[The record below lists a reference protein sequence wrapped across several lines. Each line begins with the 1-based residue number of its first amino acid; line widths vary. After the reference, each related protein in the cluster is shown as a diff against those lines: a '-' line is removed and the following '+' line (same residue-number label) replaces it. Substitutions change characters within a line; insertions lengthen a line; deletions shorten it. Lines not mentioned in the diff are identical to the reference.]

1 MNFDN
6 GLMSM
11 LLSVYSQDE
20 IAKYIRLSLEDRD
33 KEDKDKDESESI
45 TNQRRILNQFIDSK
59 GNKGS
64 ECKEFIDDGKSG
76 TNFDRPGWKD
86 LVDQIESGKIK
97 VVITKNLSRLGR
109 SNFECGYYMDYY
121 FPSMNVR
128 YMTVQ
133 EGVDTGVK
141 NNSSNEYAALNN
153 FINEKYSRDLS
164 KNIKNS
170 KRLKQES
177 GEYIG
182 SNNTPYGYIKD
193 PNDKH
198 HLIIEEYSA
207 KIVRQIYEWYLETG
221 SQGEVRRLLFENKIP
236 TPATYRNLVSMT
248 TKLKNPYQW
257 TSRTIKYILTSQ
269 MYIGNMEQHK
279 YEKRSFRDKR
289 LYRTKK
295 EEWII
300 VEGTHEPI
308 IDKETFYKVQALIK
322 ANFKRSSQRPP
333 ELFTGLLVCYDCK
346 HKMSITPRDKIGKD
360 GTFHHNAYTQCNY
373 YRKNRNLNV
382 CSLHSTS
389 YFKLEKDLLN
399 ELEKICK
406 NFIKLINFDKITK
419 EKQRTI
425 NTYGT
430 TLLQKINKFNAEIK
444 KIDQKIEK
452 TYMDRLDDVITVDT
466 YQKISAK
473 FEEQKKTMQEEL
485 IEFETTY
492 EQYQKDNSLEN
503 IIEAK
508 NLATEYIKNR
518 EQIDRD
524 LILRLVDRVEIHDD
538 KTVDLYLK
546 IKPLEQVR

>member
-6 GLMSM
+6 GILSK
-11 LLSVYSQDE
+11 LLSIYSPDE
-20 IAKYIRLSLEDRD
+20 IGKYIRLSLEDRN
-33 KEDKDKDESESI
+33 KEDNDESESI
-45 TNQRRILNQFIDSK
+45 TNQRGIINHFIDFNGNDSSK
-59 GNKGS
+59 
-64 ECKEFIDDGKSG
+64 CKEFIDDGKSG

-86 LVDQIESGKIK
+86 LIDEIETGKIK

-109 SNFECGYYMDYY
+109 SNFECSYYMDYY

-128 YMTVQ
+128 YITVQ
-133 EGVDTGVK
+133 EGVDTGNK
-141 NNSSNEYAALNN
+141 NNSSNEYAPLNN

-170 KRLKQES
+170 KRLKQEA

-207 KIVRQIYEWYLETG
+207 NIVRQIYKWYLETG
-221 SQGEVRRLLFENKIP
+221 SQGEVRRLLFENEIP

-279 YEKRSFRDKR
+279 YEKRSFREKK

-295 EEWII
+295 EDWII

-308 IDKETFYKVQALIK
+308 IDKETYDKVQDLLK
-322 ANFKRSSQRPP
+322 ANFKRVSQRPP

-346 HKMSITPRDKIGKD
+346 HRMSITPRNTVGKD
-360 GTFHHNAYTQCNY
+360 GTIYKHSYTQCNY

-389 YFKLEKDLLN
+389 YFPLEENLLK
-399 ELEKICK
+399 EIDKICK

-419 EKQRTI
+419 DKQKNL

-430 TLLQKINKFNAEIK
+430 TLLQKINKYNTEIK

-452 TYMDRLDDVITVDT
+452 TYMDRLEDIISVDT
-466 YQKISAK
+466 YQKISNK
-473 FEEQKKTMQEEL
+473 FEEQKKNMQKELKELEE
-485 IEFETTY
+485 TY
-492 EQYQKDNSLEN
+492 NQYQQDNSVEN
-503 IIEAK
+503 ILEAK
-508 NLATEYIKNR
+508 KLASEYIKKRKN
-518 EQIDRD
+518 IDRE
-524 LILRLVDRVEIHDD
+524 LILKLVDRVEIHED
-538 KTVDLYLK
+538 KTADLYLK
-546 IKPLEQVR
+546 IKPLEQIRQ

>member
-1 MNFDN
+1 MNIDN
-6 GLMSM
+6 II
-11 LLSVYSQDE
+11 LSKILSIYKPEE
-20 IAKYIRLSLEDRD
+20 IGKYIRLSLEDRN
-33 KEDKDKDESESI
+33 KEDNDESESI
-45 TNQRRILNQFIDSK
+45 TNQRRIINHFIEFNGNDS
-59 GNKGS
+59 NK
-64 ECKEFIDDGKSG
+64 CKEFVDDGKSG
-76 TNFDRPGWKD
+76 TNFDRPGWKE
-86 LVDQIESGKIK
+86 LIEEVESGRIK

-109 SNFECGYYMDYY
+109 SNFECSYYMDYY

-128 YMTVQ
+128 YITVQ
-133 EGVDTGVK
+133 EGVDTGNK
-141 NNSSNEYAALNN
+141 NNSSNEYAPLNN

-170 KRLKQES
+170 KRLKQEA

-193 PNDKH
+193 PKDKH

-207 KIVRQIYEWYLETG
+207 SIVKQIYEWYLQTG

-236 TPATYRNLVSMT
+236 TPAVYRNLVSMT

-279 YEKRSFRDKR
+279 YEKRSFRDKK

-308 IDKETFYKVQALIK
+308 IDKETYYKVQDLIK
-322 ANFKRSSQRPP
+322 ANFKRSSPKPP

-346 HKMSITPRDKIGKD
+346 HRMSIAPRNKVGKD
-360 GTFHHNAYTQCNY
+360 GTVHKHSYTQCNNH
-373 YRKNRNLNV
+373 RRNRNLNV

-389 YFKLEKDLLN
+389 YFSLEESLLN
-399 ELEKICK
+399 EINTICK
-406 NFIKLINFDKITK
+406 KFIKLIDFEKITK
-419 EKQRTI
+419 DKQKNL

-430 TLLQKINKFNAEIK
+430 TLLQKINKYNTDIK

-452 TYMDRLDDVITVDT
+452 TYMDRLEDIISVDT
-466 YQKISAK
+466 YQKISNK
-473 FEEQKKTMQEEL
+473 FEEQKKNIQKELKELEETYTQYQQDNSVENILEAKKLASEYLKKRKNIDREL
-485 IEFETTY
+485 IL
-492 EQYQKDNSLEN
+492 K
-503 IIEAK
+503 
-508 NLATEYIKNR
+508 
-518 EQIDRD
+518 
-524 LILRLVDRVEIHDD
+524 LVDRVEIHED
-538 KTVDLYLK
+538 KTADLYLK
-546 IKPLEQVR
+546 IKPLEQIRQ

>member
-1 MNFDN
+1 MDF
-6 GLMSM
+6 GTPEFL
-11 LLSVYSQDE
+11 YS
-20 IAKYIRLSLEDRD
+20 SH

-45 TNQRRILNQFIDSK
+45 TNQRKILNQFIDSK

-64 ECKEFIDDGKSG
+64 KCKEFIDDGKSG
-76 TNFDRPGWKD
+76 TNFDRPGWKN
-86 LVDQIESGKIK
+86 LIDQIESGKIK
-97 VVITKNLSRLGR
+97 VVITKNISRLGR

-121 FPSMNVR
+121 FPSMSVR

-182 SNNTPYGYIKD
+182 SSNTPYGYIKD
-193 PNDKH
+193 PKDKH
-198 HLIIEEYSA
+198 HLIIEDYSA

-221 SQGEVRRLLFENKIP
+221 SQGEVRRLLYENKIP

-248 TKLKNPYQW
+248 SKLKNPYQW

-308 IDKETFYKVQALIK
+308 IDKETFDKVQALIK
-322 ANFKRSSQRPP
+322 ANFKRSSERPP

-346 HKMSITPRDKIGKD
+346 HRMSICPRDKVGKD
-360 GTFHHNAYTQCNY
+360 GTFYHNAYTQCNY

-399 ELEKICK
+399 EIEKICK
-406 NFIKLINFDKITK
+406 NFINLINFDKITK
-419 EKQRTI
+419 EKQKSI

-430 TLLQKINKFNAEIK
+430 TLLQKINKLNAEIK
-444 KIDQKIEK
+444 KLDQKIEK

-508 NLATEYIKNR
+508 NLATEYIKKRN
-518 EQIDRD
+518 QIDRD
-524 LILRLVDRVEIHDD
+524 LILRLVDRIEIHED

>member
-6 GLMSM
+6 EVMSK
-11 LLSVYSQDE
+11 LLNVYSPNE
-20 IAKYIRLSLEDRD
+20 IAKYIRLSIEDRD
-33 KEDKDKDESESI
+33 KEGRYKDESESI
-45 TNQRRILNQFIDSK
+45 TNQRKILDLFIDNR
-59 GNKGS
+59 GNRGS
-64 ECKEFIDDGKSG
+64 ECKEFVDDGKSG
-76 TNFDRPGWKD
+76 TNFERPGWKD
-86 LVDQIESGKIK
+86 LIDQIESGKIK

-133 EGVDTGVK
+133 EGVDTGAK

-182 SNNTPYGYIKD
+182 SNNAPYGYIKD
-193 PNDKH
+193 PKDKH

-207 KIVRQIYEWYLETG
+207 KIVKQIYQWYLETG
-221 SQGEVRRLLFENKIP
+221 SQGEVKRLLFENKIP

-248 TKLKNPYQW
+248 TKLKSPYQW

-289 LYRTKK
+289 LYRTKR

-308 IDKETFYKVQALIK
+308 IDKETFNKVQTLIK

-346 HKMSITPRDKIGKD
+346 HRMSITPRDKVGKD
-360 GTFHHNAYTQCNY
+360 GTFYHNAYTQCNY

-389 YFKLEKDLLN
+389 YFKLEKELLN
-399 ELEKICK
+399 EIEKICN

-419 EKQRTI
+419 EKQKSI

-430 TLLQKINKFNAEIK
+430 ALLQKINKFNTEIK

-452 TYMDRLDDVITVDT
+452 TYMDRLDDIITVDT

-473 FEEQKKTMQEEL
+473 FEEQKKTMQKEV
-485 IEFETTY
+485 IEFETAY
-492 EQYQKDNSLEN
+492 QQYQKDNSLEN

-508 NLATEYIKNR
+508 NLATKYIKNR
-518 EQIDRD
+518 ENIDRD

-546 IKPLEQVR
+546 IKPLEQIR

>member
-6 GLMSM
+6 EVMSK
-11 LLSVYSQDE
+11 LLNVYSPNE
-20 IAKYIRLSLEDRD
+20 IAKYIRLSIEDRD
-33 KEDKDKDESESI
+33 KEGRYKDESESI
-45 TNQRRILNQFIDSK
+45 TNQRKILDLFIDNR
-59 GNKGS
+59 GNRGS
-64 ECKEFIDDGKSG
+64 ECKEFVDDGKSG
-76 TNFDRPGWKD
+76 TNFERPGWKD
-86 LVDQIESGKIK
+86 LIDQIESGKIK

-133 EGVDTGVK
+133 EGVDTGAK

-182 SNNTPYGYIKD
+182 SNNAPYGYIKD
-193 PNDKH
+193 PKDKH
-198 HLIIEEYSA
+198 HLIIEEYST
-207 KIVRQIYEWYLETG
+207 KIVKQIYQWYLETG
-221 SQGEVRRLLFENKIP
+221 SQGEVKRLLFENKIP

-248 TKLKNPYQW
+248 TKLKSPYQW

-289 LYRTKK
+289 LYRTKR

-308 IDKETFYKVQALIK
+308 IDKETFNKVQTLIK

-346 HKMSITPRDKIGKD
+346 HRMSITPRDKVGKD
-360 GTFHHNAYTQCNY
+360 GTFYHNAYTQCNY

-389 YFKLEKDLLN
+389 YFKLEKELLN
-399 ELEKICK
+399 EIEKICN

-419 EKQRTI
+419 EKQKSI

-430 TLLQKINKFNAEIK
+430 ALLQKINKFNTEIK

-452 TYMDRLDDVITVDT
+452 TYMDRLDDIITVDT

-473 FEEQKKTMQEEL
+473 FEEQKKTMQKEV
-485 IEFETTY
+485 IEFETAY
-492 EQYQKDNSLEN
+492 QQYQKDNSLEN

-508 NLATEYIKNR
+508 NLATKYIKNR
-518 EQIDRD
+518 ENIDRD

-546 IKPLEQVR
+546 IKPLEQIR

>member
-6 GLMSM
+6 EVMSK
-11 LLSVYSQDE
+11 LLSVYSPNE
-20 IAKYIRLSLEDRD
+20 IAKYIRLSIEDRD
-33 KEDKDKDESESI
+33 KEGRYKDESESI
-45 TNQRRILNQFIDSK
+45 TNQRKILDLFIDSR
-59 GNKGS
+59 GNRGS
-64 ECKEFIDDGKSG
+64 ECKEFVDDGKSG
-76 TNFDRPGWKD
+76 TNFERPGWKD
-86 LVDQIESGKIK
+86 LIDQIESGKIK

-133 EGVDTGVK
+133 EGVDTGAK

-182 SNNTPYGYIKD
+182 SNNAPYGYIKD
-193 PNDKH
+193 PKDKH

-207 KIVRQIYEWYLETG
+207 KIVKQIYQWYLETG
-221 SQGEVRRLLFENKIP
+221 SQGEVKRLLFENKIP

-248 TKLKNPYQW
+248 TKLKSPYQW

-289 LYRTKK
+289 LYRTKR

-308 IDKETFYKVQALIK
+308 IDKETFNKVQTLIK
-322 ANFKRSSQRPP
+322 ANFKRSSKRPP

-346 HKMSITPRDKIGKD
+346 HRMSITPRDKVGKD
-360 GTFHHNAYTQCNY
+360 GTFYHNAYTQCNY

-389 YFKLEKDLLN
+389 YFKLEKELLN
-399 ELEKICK
+399 EIEKICN

-419 EKQRTI
+419 EKQKSI

-430 TLLQKINKFNAEIK
+430 ALLQKINKFNTEIK

-452 TYMDRLDDVITVDT
+452 TYMDRLDDIITVDT

-473 FEEQKKTMQEEL
+473 FEEQKKTMQKEV
-485 IEFETTY
+485 IEFETAY
-492 EQYQKDNSLEN
+492 QQYQKDNSLEN

-508 NLATEYIKNR
+508 NLATKYIKNR
-518 EQIDRD
+518 ENIDRD

-546 IKPLEQVR
+546 IKPLEQIR

>member
-45 TNQRRILNQFIDSK
+45 TNQRRILNQFIDSR

-322 ANFKRSSQRPP
+322 ANFKRSSERPP

-346 HKMSITPRDKIGKD
+346 HRMSITPRDKIGKD
-360 GTFHHNAYTQCNY
+360 GTFYHNAYTQCNY

-399 ELEKICK
+399 EIEKICK

-419 EKQRTI
+419 EKQKTI

-518 EQIDRD
+518 EQIGRD

>member
-6 GLMSM
+6 SIMSM
-11 LLSVYSQDE
+11 LLSIYSPEE

-76 TNFDRPGWKD
+76 TNFDRPGWKN

-295 EEWII
+295 EEWIV

-308 IDKETFYKVQALIK
+308 IDKETFNRVQVLMK
-322 ANFKRSSQRPP
+322 ANFKRASQRPP

-346 HKMSITPRDKIGKD
+346 HRMSIAPRDKIGKD

-389 YFKLEKDLLN
+389 YFKLEKNLLN

-419 EKQRTI
+419 EKQKTI

-473 FEEQKKTMQEEL
+473 FEEQKKSMQEEL
-485 IEFETTY
+485 LEFETTY

-518 EQIDRD
+518 ENIDRD

>member
-1 MNFDN
+1 MNIDN
-6 GLMSM
+6 II
-11 LLSVYSQDE
+11 LSKILSIYKPEE
-20 IAKYIRLSLEDRD
+20 IGKYIRLSLEDRN
-33 KEDKDKDESESI
+33 KEDNDESESI
-45 TNQRRILNQFIDSK
+45 TNQRRIINHFIEFNGNDS
-59 GNKGS
+59 NK
-64 ECKEFIDDGKSG
+64 CKEFVDDGKSG
-76 TNFDRPGWKD
+76 TNFDRPGWKE
-86 LVDQIESGKIK
+86 LIEEVESGRIK

-109 SNFECGYYMDYY
+109 SNFECSYYMDYY

-128 YMTVQ
+128 YITVQ
-133 EGVDTGVK
+133 EGVDTGNK
-141 NNSSNEYAALNN
+141 NNSSNEYAPLNN

-170 KRLKQES
+170 KRLKQEA

-193 PNDKH
+193 PKDKH

-207 KIVRQIYEWYLETG
+207 SIVKQIYEWYLQTG

-236 TPATYRNLVSMT
+236 TPAVYRNLVSMT

-279 YEKRSFRDKR
+279 YEKRSFRDKK

-308 IDKETFYKVQALIK
+308 IDKETYYKVQDLIK
-322 ANFKRSSQRPP
+322 ANFKRSSLKPP

-346 HKMSITPRDKIGKD
+346 HRMSIAPRNKVGKD
-360 GTFHHNAYTQCNY
+360 GTVHKHSYTQCNNH
-373 YRKNRNLNV
+373 RRNRNLNV

-389 YFKLEKDLLN
+389 YFPLEESLLN
-399 ELEKICK
+399 EINTICK
-406 NFIKLINFDKITK
+406 KFIKLIDFEKITK
-419 EKQRTI
+419 DKQKNL

-430 TLLQKINKFNAEIK
+430 TLLQKINKYNTDIK

-452 TYMDRLDDVITVDT
+452 TYMDRLEDIISVDT
-466 YQKISAK
+466 YQKISNK
-473 FEEQKKTMQEEL
+473 FEEQKKNIQKELKELEETYTQYQQDNSVENILEAKKLASEYLKKRKNIDREL
-485 IEFETTY
+485 IL
-492 EQYQKDNSLEN
+492 K
-503 IIEAK
+503 
-508 NLATEYIKNR
+508 
-518 EQIDRD
+518 
-524 LILRLVDRVEIHDD
+524 LVDRVEIHED
-538 KTVDLYLK
+538 KTADLYLK
-546 IKPLEQVR
+546 IKPLEQIRQ

>member
-6 GLMSM
+6 SIMSM
-11 LLSVYSQDE
+11 LLSIYSPEE

-76 TNFDRPGWKD
+76 TNFDRPGWKN

-295 EEWII
+295 EEWIV

-308 IDKETFYKVQALIK
+308 IDKETFNRVQVLMK
-322 ANFKRSSQRPP
+322 ANFKRASQRPP

-346 HKMSITPRDKIGKD
+346 HRMSIAHRDKIGKD

-419 EKQRTI
+419 EKQKTI

-473 FEEQKKTMQEEL
+473 FEEQKKSMQEEL
-485 IEFETTY
+485 LEFETTY

-518 EQIDRD
+518 ENIDRD

>member
-6 GLMSM
+6 SIMSM
-11 LLSVYSQDE
+11 LLSIYSSDE

-33 KEDKDKDESESI
+33 KENKDKDESESI
-45 TNQRRILNQFIDSK
+45 TNQRRILNQFIDYK
-59 GNKGS
+59 GNKGT

-86 LVDQIESGKIK
+86 LIDQIEAGKIK

-109 SNFECGYYMDYY
+109 SNFECSYYMDYY
-121 FPSMNVR
+121 FPSANVR

-133 EGVDTGVK
+133 EGVDTGVV

-170 KRLKQES
+170 KRLKQEA

-198 HLIIEEYSA
+198 HLIIEEYSS
-207 KIVRQIYEWYLETG
+207 KIVKQIYDWYLESG
-221 SQGEVRRLLFENKIP
+221 SQGEVRRLLFENQIP

-248 TKLKNPYQW
+248 TKLKSPYQW

-279 YEKRSFRDKR
+279 YEKKSFRDKK

-295 EEWII
+295 EDWII

-308 IDKETFYKVQALIK
+308 IDKETFDRVQELIK
-322 ANFKRSSQRPP
+322 ANFKRASQKPP

-346 HKMSITPRDKIGKD
+346 HKMSICSRDNIGKD
-360 GTFHHNAYTQCNY
+360 GTYHHNAYTQCNY
-373 YRKNRNLNV
+373 YRRNRKLNV

-389 YFKLEKDLLN
+389 YLKLEDDLLN

-406 NFIKLINFDKITK
+406 NFINLINFNKITK
-419 EKQRTI
+419 EKQKNI
-425 NTYGT
+425 STYGT
-430 TLLQKINKFNAEIK
+430 VLLQKINKFNTEIK
-444 KIDQKIEK
+444 KLDQKIEK
-452 TYMDRLDDVITVDT
+452 TYLDRLDDVITVDT

-473 FEEQKKTMQEEL
+473 FEEQKKQMQNQL
-485 IEFETTY
+485 IEFESSY
-492 EQYQKDNSLEN
+492 QQYQKDNSLEN
-503 IIEAK
+503 IMEAK
-508 NLATEYIKNR
+508 KLATEYIKKRNK
-518 EQIDRD
+518 IDRT
-524 LILRLVDRVEIHDD
+524 LILRLVDRIEIHED
-538 KTVDLYLK
+538 KTIDLYLK

>member
-6 GLMSM
+6 DIISK
-11 LLSVYSQDE
+11 LLSIYSPDE

-33 KEDKDKDESESI
+33 KEGRYKDESESI
-45 TNQRRILNQFIDSK
+45 TNQRRILNQFIDSR
-59 GNKGS
+59 GNRGTD
-64 ECKEFIDDGKSG
+64 CKEFVDDGKSG

-86 LVDQIESGKIK
+86 LIDEIESGKIK

-109 SNFECGYYMDYY
+109 SNFECGYYMDFY
-121 FPSMNVR
+121 FPSMNIR

-133 EGVDTGVK
+133 EGVDSGVT

-193 PNDKH
+193 PKDKH

-207 KIVRQIYEWYLETG
+207 KIVRQIYQWYLETG

-236 TPATYRNLVSMT
+236 TPATYRNLVRMT

-308 IDKETFYKVQALIK
+308 IDKETFDKVQALIK

-346 HKMSITPRDKIGKD
+346 HRMSICPRDKVGKD
-360 GTFHHNAYTQCNY
+360 GTFYHNAYTQCNY

-399 ELEKICK
+399 EIEMICK
-406 NFIKLINFDKITK
+406 NFINLINFDKITK
-419 EKQRTI
+419 EKQKNI

-452 TYMDRLDDVITVDT
+452 TYMDRLEDIITVDT
-466 YQKISAK
+466 YQKISSK
-473 FEEQKKTMQEEL
+473 FEEQKKSMQEEL
-485 IEFETTY
+485 NELETTY
-492 EQYQKDNSLEN
+492 RQYQNDNSVEN
-503 IIEAK
+503 IMVAK
-508 NLATEYIKNR
+508 NLATEYIKKR
-518 EQIDRD
+518 EEIDRD
-524 LILRLVDRVEIHDD
+524 LILRLVDRVEIHED

>member
-6 GLMSM
+6 DIMSK
-11 LLSVYSQDE
+11 LLSVYSPDE

-45 TNQRRILNQFIDSK
+45 TNQRKILNQFIDSK

-64 ECKEFIDDGKSG
+64 KCKEFIDDGKSG
-76 TNFDRPGWKD
+76 TNFDRPGWKN
-86 LVDQIESGKIK
+86 LIDQMESGKIK

-121 FPSMNVR
+121 FPSMSVR

-182 SNNTPYGYIKD
+182 SSNTPYGYIKD
-193 PNDKH
+193 PKDKH
-198 HLIIEEYSA
+198 HLIIEDYSA

-221 SQGEVRRLLFENKIP
+221 SQGEVRRLLYENKIP

-248 TKLKNPYQW
+248 SKLKNPYQW

-308 IDKETFYKVQALIK
+308 IDKETFDKVQALIK
-322 ANFKRSSQRPP
+322 ANFKRSSERPP

-346 HKMSITPRDKIGKD
+346 HRMSICPRDKVGKD
-360 GTFHHNAYTQCNY
+360 GTFYHNAYTQCNY

-399 ELEKICK
+399 EIEKICK
-406 NFIKLINFDKITK
+406 NFINLINFDKITK
-419 EKQRTI
+419 EKQKSI

-430 TLLQKINKFNAEIK
+430 TLLQKINKLNAEIK
-444 KIDQKIEK
+444 KLDQKIEK

-508 NLATEYIKNR
+508 NLATEYIKKRN
-518 EQIDRD
+518 QIDRD
-524 LILRLVDRVEIHDD
+524 LILRLVDRIEIHED

>member
-6 GLMSM
+6 GIMSL
-11 LLSVYSQDE
+11 LLSIYSPDE
-20 IAKYIRLSLEDRD
+20 IGKYIRLSLEDRD

-45 TNQRRILNQFIDSK
+45 TNQRKILNQFIDSK

-86 LVDQIESGKIK
+86 LIEQIESGKIK

-133 EGVDTGVK
+133 EGVDTGVN

-177 GEYIG
+177 GEYVG
-182 SNNTPYGYIKD
+182 SNNTPYGYIRD
-193 PNDKH
+193 PKDKH

-207 KIVRQIYEWYLETG
+207 KIVRQIYQWYLETG
-221 SQGEVRRLLFENKIP
+221 SQGEVRRLLFENEIP

-308 IDKETFYKVQALIK
+308 IDKATFDRVQALIK
-322 ANFKRSSQRPP
+322 ANFKRSSERPP

-346 HKMSITPRDKIGKD
+346 HKMSICPRDKVGKD

-373 YRKNRNLNV
+373 YRRNKNLNV
-382 CSLHSTS
+382 CSLHSMS
-389 YFKLEKDLLN
+389 YFKLEDNLLN
-399 ELEKICK
+399 EIEKICK
-406 NFIKLINFDKITK
+406 TFVKLVDFDKITK
-419 EKQRTI
+419 EKQKTI

-430 TLLQKINKFNAEIK
+430 TLLQKINKLNAEIK

-452 TYMDRLDDVITVDT
+452 TYMDRLDEIITVDT

-473 FEEQKKTMQEEL
+473 FEEQKKTMQKEVVEL
-485 IEFETTY
+485 ETTY

-503 IIEAK
+503 ILEAK
-508 NLATEYIKNR
+508 SLASEYIKKKKKV
-518 EQIDRD
+518 DRD
-524 LILRLVDRVEIHDD
+524 LILKLVDRVEIHDN
-538 KTVDLYLK
+538 KTADLYLK

>member
-6 GLMSM
+6 GIMSM
-11 LLSVYSQDE
+11 LLSVYSPDE

-170 KRLKQES
+170 KRLKQET

-221 SQGEVRRLLFENKIP
+221 SQGQVRRLLFENKIP

-346 HKMSITPRDKIGKD
+346 HRMSITPRDKIGKD
-360 GTFHHNAYTQCNY
+360 GTFYHNAYTQCNY

-399 ELEKICK
+399 EIEKICK

-419 EKQRTI
+419 EKQKTI

-518 EQIDRD
+518 EQIGRD

>member
-6 GLMSM
+6 GILSK
-11 LLSVYSQDE
+11 LLSIYSPDE
-20 IAKYIRLSLEDRD
+20 IGKYIRLSLEDRN
-33 KEDKDKDESESI
+33 KEDKDESESI
-45 TNQRRILNQFIDSK
+45 TNQRGIINHFIDFNGNDSSK
-59 GNKGS
+59 
-64 ECKEFIDDGKSG
+64 CKEFIDDGKSG

-86 LVDQIESGKIK
+86 LIDEIETGKIK

-109 SNFECGYYMDYY
+109 SNFECSYYMDYY

-128 YMTVQ
+128 YITVQ
-133 EGVDTGVK
+133 EGVDTGNK
-141 NNSSNEYAALNN
+141 NNSSNEYAPLNN

-170 KRLKQES
+170 KRLKQEA

-207 KIVRQIYEWYLETG
+207 NIVRQIYKWYLETG
-221 SQGEVRRLLFENKIP
+221 SQGEVRRLLFENEIP

-279 YEKRSFRDKR
+279 YEKRSFREKK

-295 EEWII
+295 EDWII

-308 IDKETFYKVQALIK
+308 IDKETYDKVQDLLK
-322 ANFKRSSQRPP
+322 ANFKRVSQRPP

-346 HKMSITPRDKIGKD
+346 HRMSITPRNTVGKD
-360 GTFHHNAYTQCNY
+360 GTIYKHSYTQCNY

-389 YFKLEKDLLN
+389 YFPLEENLLK
-399 ELEKICK
+399 EIDKICK

-419 EKQRTI
+419 DKQKNL

-430 TLLQKINKFNAEIK
+430 TLLQKINKYNTEIK

-452 TYMDRLDDVITVDT
+452 TYMDRLEDIISVDT
-466 YQKISAK
+466 YQKISNK
-473 FEEQKKTMQEEL
+473 FEEQKKNMQKELKELEE
-485 IEFETTY
+485 TY
-492 EQYQKDNSLEN
+492 NQYQQDNSVEN
-503 IIEAK
+503 ILEAK
-508 NLATEYIKNR
+508 KLASEYIKKRKN
-518 EQIDRD
+518 IDRE
-524 LILRLVDRVEIHDD
+524 LILKLVDRVEIHED
-538 KTVDLYLK
+538 KTADLYLK
-546 IKPLEQVR
+546 IKPLEQIRQ